1 MDLRDLG
8 YHYFGLTLK
17 KQYEMDDYD
26 LRDWCHN
33 CISLSEYYTENGY
46 YAQAEY
52 LLLVGMNLVPEDDTE
67 KLVATFQMT
76 LGKVHL

>member
-1 MDLRDLG
+1 MQTLYYKAQIFFKMDLRDLG

-46 YAQAEY
+46 YA
-52 LLLVGMNLVPEDDTE
+52 
-67 KLVATFQMT
+67 
-76 LGKVHL
+76 